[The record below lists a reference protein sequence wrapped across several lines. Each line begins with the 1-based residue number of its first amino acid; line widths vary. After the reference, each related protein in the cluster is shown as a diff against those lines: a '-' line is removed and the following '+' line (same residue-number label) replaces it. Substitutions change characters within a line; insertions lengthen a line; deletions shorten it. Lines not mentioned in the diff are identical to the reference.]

1 MPYFGPYFGLGTAT
15 LVPDGPDAAPDA
27 LAVQYCTDEDI
38 AAVAL
43 EDFTAIVPRSARI
56 AEGTDGVFDADDRW
70 TLSSATNDFDA
81 LGCLPNQ
88 VVALGPLPKAN
99 FGKVAGGELLAVNA
113 VASGGVQLR
122 RVGLALGRGA
132 PPSPAGGLTGVHFSI
147 QTFASLI
154 DQASREA
161 NQAYGIDPDATG
173 RTPDDLKPS
182 SLIDLKYWTVLTVLQ
197 AAYVQASKTNDSDF
211 KLKLALNEKKLNQVS
226 ARLSVLWGPSGDS
239 APPSG
244 RFGGRAVR

>member
-1 MPYFGPYFGLGTAT
+1 MPYFGPYFGPGAT
-15 LVPDGPDAAPDA
+15 LNAPDGPDAAPTTLA
-27 LAVQYCTDEDI
+27 LAYCTDEDV

-43 EDFTAIVPRSARI
+43 EDFTALVPRSARI

-147 QTFASLI
+147 QTFANMI

-161 NQAYGIDPDATG
+161 NNAYGIDPDMAG
-173 RTPDDLKPS
+173 RRPDDLKPS
-182 SLIDLKYWTVLTVLQ
+182 SLIDLKHWTVLTVLQ
-197 AAYVQASKTNDSDF
+197 AAYVQAAKTNDSDF

-226 ARLSVLWGPSGDS
+226 ARLAVLWGPTGE
-239 APPSG
+239 AGPPTG